1 MNYDSRVV
9 MFDRTRAFIKIDHWT
24 CLLLRSISSLWMKSS
39 VYLFPMT
46 RTLDSNF
53 DDDRHSSSELKPH
66 SGGKSRRNEMFE
78 HHEPKHFESFYKMD

>member
-1 MNYDSRVV
+1 
-9 MFDRTRAFIKIDHWT
+9 
-24 CLLLRSISSLWMKSS
+24 MKSS

-78 HHEPKHFESFYKMD
+78 HHEPKHFESFYKMDQKLFETPFEFRLVNLSQIAK